1 MSTQPEVFYV
11 SPGGCDDWS
20 GRSPDA
26 PANHKV
32 SPRCT
37 AVDGPFATIF
47 RARDAVRSILAIARG
62 ESGTAADSK
71 RRKHSPGRLS
81 HRPVRVLLRGGTYTL
96 GRTLELLPE
105 DSGTAEAPVTYGAYP
120 GESPILSGGTVIGD
134 WTVTSHNGKTC
145 WTACVAGILPACAE
159 GVSPSCL
166 ADVPSAP
173 RSPDADKMSAT
184 RGEWNFTQLFVNG
197 VRRSRTRRPSE
208 GYFRFAELP
217 EGRHG
222 MFHRVK
228 SAGFETGQMQAS
240 WRNLG
245 DVDVVT
251 LQHWFDSHLHLA
263 RVDEPAKVMHFTN
276 LALSDLSDE
285 NNLNARYYVE
295 NVFEDLAEPGQW
307 YLDRPTGTLYYLP
320 LPGERPEN
328 TQVIAPRLETLVH
341 LRGEVE
347 GDKVRHVRM
356 ENLDFRHAQWRLP
369 EANPGAIQ
377 GANCVPG
384 TIKFQATEDCV
395 LYGCRVSRIAQYALE
410 IGTGSRRTRV
420 LACELYDL
428 GGGGVKIDSES
439 GLRAGPD
446 NTGDKSLT
454 GTGAF
459 EGLNIGMWGPAGK
472 YPYLLAGRDAAPG
485 TDTEIADCVIRDGG
499 VLYHSAHGVWIGDS
513 GHCHVHHNE
522 IFNFRYSGISS
533 GWTWSYC
540 PSYTIAN
547 RFEYNH
553 IHHIGMGVLS
563 DLGGIYTLG
572 LHPGSTIVGNVF
584 HDISAYGYGGW
595 GIYQD
600 QATAFFRVENNLVYR
615 TQGAGFFQNYA
626 KDALVRNNIFA
637 MARDCEISPGRA
649 EAVLTMVFENNIVYG
664 ASGGPVSGNWVK
676 PTVFA
681 DRNLYWR
688 DDGKALAFNHFPLEH
703 WQSKGCDVHSLAAD
717 PLFEAPRA
725 GRFTLRADSPAL
737 KLGFVP
743 FDPAQAGPRKGPR
756 AATCDDLPAQKL
768 VKDAIIACRFE
779 VGQATAPTASAQD
792 MKRMSNEPDLVP
804 VKPGRDQQVSLTVEN
819 FGRSRGK
826 GAIVL
831 TIDPPSAGKSDGP
844 KKLAYDL
851 APNERKSVTFNVSI
865 AKGATHFFVRAAGQP
880 ASKSTKGAMPKSVR
894 TRMGAR
900 ECFITPAALML
911 TLDRQPTWSMPR
923 LPAIAQPEQV
933 AAALGQL
940 KPLELP
946 WASHTAA
953 RFRCALAGDYL
964 AMLAEVNDVRLEQA
978 RPPWEGSCIE
988 VFGSRPGVNENGQ
1001 IVLAPQTA
1009 TQEAQGWVFKG
1020 GCCPEPRVRLH
1031 TRKTEGGYLLSVLIP
1046 TDLLKIDPAGK
1057 QLLLELSLTT
1067 ALAAAQGEF
1076 IRVQAFGAP
1085 CPSANSTG
1093 YALVTIT

>member
-1 MSTQPEVFYV
+1 MAARPEVFYV
-11 SPGGCDDWS
+11 SPDGCDDWS

-26 PANHKV
+26 PRNIKV
-32 SPRCT
+32 SPKCT
-37 AVDGPFATIF
+37 AIDGPFATIF

-62 ESGTAADSK
+62 ESGPDAGAK
-71 RRKHSPGRLS
+71 RRKRTASPKA
-81 HRPVRVLLRGGTYTL
+81 HRPVRVLLRGGTHTL
-96 GRTLELLPE
+96 DRTLELLPQ

-120 GESPILSGGTVIGD
+120 GESPILSGGQVIGG
-134 WTVTSHNGKTC
+134 WTVTTHNGKTC
-145 WTACVAGILPACAE
+145 WTARMPDVAAGQ
-159 GVSPSCL
+159 
-166 ADVPSAP
+166 
-173 RSPDADKMSAT
+173 
-184 RGEWNFTQLFVNG
+184 WNFTQLFVNG
-197 VRRSRTRRPSE
+197 VRHSRTRRPRE
-208 GYFRFAELP
+208 GYYRFAELP

-228 SAGFETGQMQAS
+228 SAGFEAGQVLAS

-263 RVDEPAKVMHFTN
+263 RVDEPAKVMHFAN

-328 TQVIAPRLETLVH
+328 TQVAAPRLETLVH
-341 LRGEVE
+341 LHGQIE
-347 GDKVRHVRM
+347 GDKVRHVRL
-356 ENLDFRHAQWRLP
+356 ENLDFRHSQWRLP

-384 TIKFQATEDCV
+384 TIKLQATEDCV
-395 LYGCRVSRIAQYALE
+395 LYGCRVSRIAQYAIE
-410 IGTGSRRTRV
+410 IGTGSRRNRV

-428 GGGGVKIDSES
+428 GGGGVKVDSES

-446 NTGDKSLT
+446 NTGGKSLI

-459 EGLNIGMWGPAGK
+459 EGLDIGMWGPAGK
-472 YPYLLAGRDAAPG
+472 YPYLLAGRDATPG

-499 VLYHSAHGVWIGDS
+499 VLYHSGHGVWIGDS

-553 IHHIGMGVLS
+553 VHHIGMGVLS

-600 QATAFFRVENNLVYR
+600 QATAFFRVEDNLVYR

-626 KDALVRNNIFA
+626 KDAVVRNNIFA
-637 MARDCEISPGRA
+637 LARDCEISPGRA

-681 DRNLYWR
+681 DHNLYWR
-688 DDGKALAFNHFPLEH
+688 DDGKALTFNHFPLEH

-756 AATCDDLPAQKL
+756 PATCDDLPAQKL
-768 VKDAIIACRFE
+768 MKDAIIACRFE
-779 VGQATAPTASAQD
+779 VGAATAPTASAED

-804 VKPGRDQQVSLTVEN
+804 VKSGRDQQVSLTVEN

-831 TIDPPSAGKSDGP
+831 TIDPPGAARSDGP

-851 APNERKSVTFNVSI
+851 APNERKSVTFNVTL
-865 AKGATHFFVRAAGQP
+865 AKGAPHFFVRAASQP
-880 ASKSTKGAMPKSVR
+880 TSEAGKGGKRKGAIPKS
-894 TRMGAR
+894 AR
-900 ECFITPAALML
+900 ACPITPAALML

-933 AAALGQL
+933 AAALRQL
-940 KPLELP
+940 KPLDLP

-953 RFRCALAGDYL
+953 RFRCALAGDHL
-964 AMLAEVNDVRLEQA
+964 AVLAEVNDVRLEQA

-988 VFGSRPGVNENGQ
+988 VFGSRPDISENGQ
-1001 IVLAPQTA
+1001 IVLAPQTPA
-1009 TQEAQGWVFKG
+1009 QEAQGWVFKG

-1031 TRKTEGGYLLSVLIP
+1031 TQKTEVGYLLSVLIP
-1046 TDLLKIDPAGK
+1046 AELLKIDPAGK
-1057 QLLLELSLTT
+1057 QLLLEFSLTT
-1067 ALAAAQGEF
+1067 AMAAAQGEY
-1076 IRVQAFGAP
+1076 IRVQSFGAP

>member
-1 MSTQPEVFYV
+1 MSAKLEVFYV
-11 SPGGCDDWS
+11 SPDGCDDWS

-26 PANHKV
+26 PRNVKV
-32 SPRCT
+32 SPKCT
-37 AVDGPFATIF
+37 NIDGPFATID
-47 RARDAVRSILAIARG
+47 RARDAVRSVLAAARG
-62 ESGTAADSK
+62 SK
-71 RRKHSPGRLS
+71 AK
-81 HRPVRVLLRGGTYTL
+81 RPVRVLLRGGTYTL
-96 GRTLELLPE
+96 SRTLELLPE

-120 GESPILSGGTVIGD
+120 GESPILSGGQVIGD
-134 WTVTSHNGKTC
+134 WKVTSHNGKTC
-145 WTACVAGILPACAE
+145 WTARLPEVCDASILVAPATVPPA
-159 GVSPSCL
+159 SDSCH
-166 ADVPSAP
+166 
-173 RSPDADKMSAT
+173 REQQEQQKRQDAGKMSAT
-184 RGEWNFTQLFVNG
+184 HEGGTPSTHADGTSATQTARWNFTQLFVNG
-197 VRRSRTRRPSE
+197 VRRPRTRRPRE

-228 SAGFETGQMQAS
+228 SAGFETGQVLAS
-240 WRNLG
+240 WRNFS
-245 DVDVVT
+245 DVDLVT
-251 LQHWFDSHLHLA
+251 LQHWFESHLHLA
-263 RVDEPAKVMHFTN
+263 SVDEQAKIVHFAN
-276 LALSDLSDE
+276 FARSDLSDE
-285 NNLNARYYVE
+285 TNLNARYYIE

-328 TQVIAPRLETLVH
+328 TRVVAPRLETLVH
-341 LRGEVE
+341 LRGQIE
-347 GDKVRHVRM
+347 GDKVRHVRL

-369 EANPGAIQ
+369 EANAGAIQ
-377 GANCVPG
+377 GANSVPG
-384 TIKFQATEDCV
+384 AIKLQATEDCV
-395 LYGCRVSRIAQYALE
+395 LYGCRVSRIAQYAVE

-420 LACELYDL
+420 LACELHDL
-428 GGGGVKIDSES
+428 GGGGVKVDSES
-439 GLRAGPD
+439 GLRDGAD
-446 NTGDKSLT
+446 NTGGQTLI

-459 EGLNIGMWGPAGK
+459 EGLDIGMWGPPGK
-472 YPYLLAGRDAAPG
+472 HPYRLAGRDAAPG

-499 VLYHSAHGVWIGDS
+499 ILYHSAHGVWIGDS
-513 GHCHVHHNE
+513 GYCHVHHNE

-553 IHHIGMGVLS
+553 VHHIGMGVLS

-595 GIYQD
+595 GVYQD
-600 QATAFFRVENNLVYR
+600 QASAFFRVENNLVYR
-615 TQGAGFFQNYA
+615 TQGGGFLQNYG
-626 KDALVRNNIFA
+626 KDAVVRNNIFA
-637 MARDCEISPGRA
+637 LARDCEINPGRA

-664 ASGGPVSGNWVK
+664 AGGGPVSGNWVK

-688 DDGKALAFNHFPLEH
+688 DDGKALTFNHFPLEH
-703 WQSKGCDVHSLAAD
+703 WQSKGCDAHSLAAD

-725 GRFTLRADSPAL
+725 GRFALRPDSPAL
-737 KLGFVP
+737 KLGFAP
-743 FDPAQAGPRKGPR
+743 FDPALAGPRKGPR
-756 AATCDDLPAQKL
+756 AATCDDLPAQKI

-779 VGQATAPTASAQD
+779 VGPATTPTASPED
-792 MKRMSNEPDLVP
+792 MKRLSNEPDLVP
-804 VKPGRDQQVSLTVEN
+804 VKPGCDQQVSLTVEN

-831 TIDPPSAGKSDGP
+831 AIDPPAAGRSHGP

-865 AKGATHFFVRAAGQP
+865 SKGATHFFVRAASQP
-880 ASKSTKGAMPKSVR
+880 ASKSAPRKTKSAS
-894 TRMGAR
+894 
-900 ECFITPAALML
+900 FITPAALLL

-923 LPAIAQPEQV
+923 VPAIAQPEQV
-933 AAALGQL
+933 AAALGQF

-953 RFRCALAGDYL
+953 RFRCALAGDHL
-964 AMLAEVNDVRLEQA
+964 AVLAEGNDVRLEQA

-988 VFGSRPGVNENGQ
+988 VFGSRPGVSENGQ
-1001 IVLAPQTA
+1001 IVLAPQTPS
-1009 TQEAQGWVFKG
+1009 QEAQGWVFKG
-1020 GCCPEPRVRLH
+1020 ACCPEPLVRLH
-1031 TRKTEGGYLLSVLIP
+1031 TRKTEGGYVLSVLIP
-1046 TDLLKIDPAGK
+1046 ADLLKIDPAGK
-1057 QLLLELSLTT
+1057 QLLLEISLTT

-1076 IRVQAFGAP
+1076 IRVQAYGAP